1 MKKYL
6 KRIKRPTI
14 DRKEIREKIILLK
27 AQSHNEYKETLIML
41 RLLYKQAK
49 SEEEKEFIRQQA
61 ADIIKISIVLVIAA
75 LPAGTVAVAF
85 LEIGFRKINRTIL
98 PTSFSDEFSE
108 QYRNSREKED
118 IDTVHDSING

>member
-1 MKKYL
+1 MRKYI

-14 DRKEIREKIILLK
+14 SRQEIRERIALLK

-49 SEEEKEFIRQQA
+49 TQDEKAFIRQQA

-75 LPAGTVAVAF
+75 LPAGTVVVAF
-85 LEIGFRKINRTIL
+85 VEIGFRKINRTIL
-98 PTSFSDEFSE
+98 PTSFSEEFKKE
-108 QYRNSREKED
+108 LQRTEK
-118 IDTVHDSING
+118 